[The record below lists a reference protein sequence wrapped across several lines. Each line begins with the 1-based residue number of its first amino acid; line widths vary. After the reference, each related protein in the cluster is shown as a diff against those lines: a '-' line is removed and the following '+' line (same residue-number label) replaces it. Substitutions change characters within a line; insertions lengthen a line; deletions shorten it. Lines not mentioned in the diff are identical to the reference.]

1 MISVAAVELL
11 LDGDMSPEAIS
22 SFVADTKYPMSEL
35 RETRRQ
41 LADGATMPLVSQLRS
56 GEIRPLVEGRDR
68 YQEPG
73 VSLDSVW
80 AALLYSHSVAI
91 PDPLQD
97 ALDRAHGMSPAGE
110 KTLAL
115 ESLDALTILK
125 PLIDS
130 ETVILVPFDL
140 LPDVRLDFRRV
151 EARLEGARGQIF
163 AVLRADSDGELHLR
177 PRVTSHLRGL
187 ELVARTGWAVQIK
200 PISPKGLSPLSA
212 YAVKALLKDGRRRF
226 RRKRIQSAFMGRFD
240 SFAIDTLT
248 RVPVPDLSDLSVRDI
263 QLIRDEEAFGHWRRE
278 LTAVVAE
285 YERNVDAVVPGA
297 AGVARDR
304 LTSSAEAIERVV
316 NASSAL
322 AAIRA
327 GLSTFAV
334 AGSATLASFPILS
347 AQGRRDELGIAVGS
361 SLIDMGRRMIMCER
375 DPMKVSQ
382 YRHHRAAEAIFKSAS
397 SAEDSWA

>member
-11 LDGDMSPEAIS
+11 LDGDMSPEAIR
-22 SFVADTKYPMSEL
+22 SFVNDTKRPMSEL
-35 RETRRQ
+35 REARRQ
-41 LADGATMPLVSQLRS
+41 LADRTRAPLVSPLRS
-56 GEIRPLVEGRDR
+56 GETRPLLRGR
-68 YQEPG
+68 YAAASG

-80 AALLYSHSVAI
+80 AALLYAHSVAI

-97 ALDRAHGMSPAGE
+97 ALDRANGVSAAGE
-110 KTLAL
+110 KQIAL
-115 ESLDALTILK
+115 ENINALAILR
-125 PLIDS
+125 PLVNA

-151 EARLEGARGQIF
+151 EAGLEGFRAHVF
-163 AVLRADSDGELHLR
+163 ALRNADWDQELRLR
-177 PRVTSHLRGL
+177 PRVSSELSEL
-187 ELVARTGWAVQIK
+187 DLVARTGWAVQIG
-200 PISPKGLSPLSA
+200 PISPKGRSPLAA
-212 YAVKALLKDGRRRF
+212 YAVNALLRDGRRRF

-248 RVPVPDLSDLSVRDI
+248 RVPVPDLSDLTVGDI
-263 QLIRDEEAFGHWRRE
+263 QLIRDEDAFGRWRRE

-285 YERNVDAVVPGA
+285 YERNVDGVVPGA

-304 LTSSAEAIERVV
+304 LTSSAEAIERAV
-316 NASSAL
+316 NASCAL

-347 AQGRRDELGIAVGS
+347 AQGRRDGLGIAVGS

-375 DPMKVSQ
+375 DPVKVSQ